1 MIPFTSKIL
10 TSNREKPKRRDSTVH
25 QSVRDC
31 VRIESISSQ
40 NSDTFEDYVD
50 KTITP
55 TTQIILKIRS
65 LSQLDQIDLAYI
77 ITLPKES
84 LLELVM
90 EYNSIIKY
98 TNNYKILTS
107 RKPEMDVFL

>member
-1 MIPFTSKIL
+1 MIPFTS
-10 TSNREKPKRRDSTVH
+10 TSNRENPKRRDSTVH

-31 VRIESISSQ
+31 VRRESISLQ

-55 TTQIILKIRS
+55 TTHIILKIRS

-98 TNNYKILTS
+98 NNNYMTLNGN
-107 RKPEMDVFL
+107 